1 MNIIQYLTVGIHTCF
16 RIKKPPQKKTRYP
29 CNLRQIFNQK
39 RSYLPAKI
47 RKPKQKLSK
56 VQGVNM
62 DKEQKGKAAASETTA
77 QPPQN
82 AALLANRYY
91 QVHSAESSQKKCFFG
106 VFGRFFVRIPACFR
120 QGPSYL
126 CAYKALKNQSNL
138 RVAGT

>member
-1 MNIIQYLTVGIHTCF
+1 ME
-16 RIKKPPQKKTRYP
+16 
-29 CNLRQIFNQK
+29 IFNQK

-47 RKPKQKLSK
+47 RKSKQKLSK

-91 QVHSAESSQKKCFFG
+91 QVHSAESSQKK
-106 VFGRFFVRIPACFR
+106 VLFGRFFCPFCAFFTFFCPQKSPIFLFR
-120 QGPSYL
+120 WRFCEKL
-126 CAYKALKNQSNL
+126 H
-138 RVAGT
+138 